1 MQGYQSGKAADLYLL
16 QKIES
21 ASPEQLHAMLLE
33 AGQKFLSLAIV
44 AMNNQDIPGKSR
56 HLSRSSEIIV
66 ELSGRLN
73 HEGGGELVTNL
84 VRIYSGWIDVLFDA
98 SQKNQPERLQTMVSQ
113 MAEMRVTWEEL
124 HQKKTQTAPPARAGL
139 SLDGLVG

>member
-1 MQGYQSGKAADLYLL
+1 MHGYQSGKAADLYLL
-16 QKIES
+16 QRIES
-21 ASPEQLHAMLLE
+21 ATPEQLHAMLLE
-33 AGQKFLSLAIV
+33 AGQKFLGLAIV
-44 AMNNQDIPGKSR
+44 AMNSRDIAGKSR

-73 HEGGGELVTNL
+73 HEGGGELVLNL
-84 VRIYSGWIDVLFDA
+84 ARIYDGWIDVLFDA
-98 SQKNQPERLQTMVSQ
+98 SQKNEPERIQTIVNQ

-124 HQKKTQTAPPARAGL
+124 HQKKTSAAHPEPTKP